1 MSKPMVMQ
9 AQIVSASTPNPGQQ
23 MVQLALFDSAGAA
36 YPVGKQ
42 AAARADVG
50 ALTSAQISGG
60 ESPTQAEHNA
70 VQTDLA
76 TLRTAFND
84 LLAKMRTAGQLAS

>member
-1 MSKPMVMQ
+1 MSGNTTVQAVVVSQNSARPNQDMQ
-9 AQIVSASTPNPGQQ
+9 QI
-23 MVQLALFDSAGAA
+23 ALFKADGTAHVV
-36 YPVGKQ
+36 PER

-76 TLRTAFND
+76 TMRTAFND
-84 LLAKMRTAGQLAS
+84 LLAKLRTANVIAT